1 MSSATTTGE
10 NGGKFV
16 KAEHL
21 AIDPPFE
28 LKCNKPNVTLK
39 YAVVSFVSPEN
50 RIQQRFIHDANR
62 FLYHDVNK
70 QIIDT
75 TTNLAR
81 NVNTE
86 FDNLLEKKIKT
97 YKSSKDQNYKMVAEI
112 LESCRQEVKLNEDEQ
127 VTKTLRTYKIDQDE
141 LHDRFETYKVQ
152 NAKELETEFTQKFGD
167 ETSVRGFKI
176 RSAHDDEND
185 AKAFAKK
192 AHQSE
197 SVVNTFIAPFGYW
210 VPWDPNADAVQ
221 DQDYMVKELNDLMA
235 KKKLNEEQ
243 RDEYFQKRKQMM
255 MDSTEKDNSKE
266 LKDTLHQR
274 LQQLKEHRNKK

>member
-1 MSSATTTGE
+1 MSSPSAP

-21 AIDPPFE
+21 VIDPPFE
-28 LKCNKPNVTLK
+28 LKCHKPNVTLK

-50 RIQQRFIHDANR
+50 RIQQRFLHDANR

-86 FDNLLEKKIKT
+86 FANLLEKKIKT
-97 YKSSKDQNYKMVAEI
+97 YKSSKDPNYKMVAEV
-112 LESCRQEVKLNEDEQ
+112 LESCRREINLNEDEQ
-127 VTKTLRTYKIDQDE
+127 VTKTLRTYKVDQDE
-141 LHDRFETYKVQ
+141 LTDRFETYKVQ
-152 NAKELETEFTQKFGD
+152 NAKELESDFTQKYGE
-167 ETSVRGFKI
+167 ETSVRGFKV
-176 RSAHDDEND
+176 RSAHDDENE
-185 AKAFAKK
+185 ARAYAKK
-192 AHQSE
+192 VHQSVE
-197 SVVNTFIAPFGYW
+197 SVVNTFVAPIGYW
-210 VPWDPNADAVQ
+210 VPWDPTADAVQ
-221 DQDYMVKELNDLMA
+221 DQDYMVKDLNDLMA

-255 MDSTEKDNSKE
+255 MDNTEKDNNKE
-266 LKDTLHQR
+266 LKETLHQR
-274 LQQLKEHRNKK
+274 LQQLKEHRSKK